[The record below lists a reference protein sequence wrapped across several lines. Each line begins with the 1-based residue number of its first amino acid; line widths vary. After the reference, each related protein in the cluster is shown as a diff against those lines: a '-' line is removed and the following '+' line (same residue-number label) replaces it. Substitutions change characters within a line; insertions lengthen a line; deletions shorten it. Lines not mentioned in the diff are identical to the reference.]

1 MLLLEKKGVKYTG
14 RNVEVDGKIV
24 TANGPEAAEEFGKAI
39 LKLLE

>member
-1 MLLLEKKGVKYTG
+1 
-14 RNVEVDGKIV
+14 VDGKIV